1 MAIAKKTATKHGE
14 IRSALIRQLRSGH
27 WKPGDRIP
35 TEAELIERFGVS
47 RITVARAVRDLEAE
61 GLVERRR
68 GAGTFVRGAGAPT
81 QLSFGLLIPEL
92 GETEI
97 FEPICQGMMQSP
109 LARGCAL
116 VWGSALGQAAAKDAH
131 AWDLCRQFVE
141 RRVSGVFFAPV
152 ELIASRDEVNARI
165 AAALDAA
172 RIPVVL
178 LDRGLARHPHP
189 DRYDL
194 VGIDNARAGYTVTE
208 HLIGLGGR
216 RIAFLG
222 AEAGAS
228 TIDER
233 EAGYREALYRAGLAI
248 DRTLIRRMRPDD
260 DHAIKDLMQSQ
271 RPDAIVCAND
281 RTAGRLMHT
290 LRRLRYRVPDDVRL
304 VGIDDVGYAALLP
317 VPLTT
322 LRQPTS
328 EIGDAALAVMRA
340 RVSRRDLPPRDT
352 RLHGEIVIRESCGA
366 QPRR

>member
-1 MAIAKKTATKHGE
+1 MAIAKKGPSKHAE
-14 IRSALIRQLRSGH
+14 IRSVLIRQLRSGQ
-27 WKPGDRIP
+27 WKPGERIP
-35 TEAELIERFGVS
+35 TEAELIERYGVS

-68 GAGTFVRGAGAPT
+68 GAGTFVRGTSAAD

-97 FEPICQGMMQSP
+97 FEPICQGMMESP

-116 VWGSALGQAAAKDAH
+116 VWGSVRSQTASKEDR
-131 AWDLCRQFVE
+131 AWELCRQFID
-141 RRVSGVFFAPV
+141 RRVSGVFFAPL
-152 ELIASRDEVNARI
+152 ELIASRAEVNARI
-165 AAALDAA
+165 ADALDAA

-178 LDRGLARHPHP
+178 LDRGLAPYPER

-194 VGIDNARAGYTVTE
+194 VGIDNPRAGYTVTE
-208 HLIGLGGR
+208 HVIGLGAR
-216 RIAFLG
+216 RIGFLG

-228 TIDER
+228 TVDER
-233 EAGYREALYRAGLAI
+233 EAGYREALYRAGLAV
-248 DRTLIRRMRPDD
+248 DRTLIRRMKPDD
-260 DHAIKDLMQSQ
+260 DLGIKDFMQSQ

-290 LRRLRYRVPDDVRL
+290 LRRLRYSVPDDIRL
-304 VGIDDVGYAALLP
+304 VGIDDVDYAALLP

-328 EIGDAALAVMRA
+328 QIGDAALAVMRA

-352 RLHGEIVIRESCGA
+352 RLHGEMVIRESCGG
-366 QPRR
+366 QPGR